1 MAACLLCVG
10 CARGGRVSRWCQ
22 ASLLCVPL
30 GVGVAELRAEAG
42 LSWHLNDRHLND
54 RHLNDPDL
62 NGEDENLS
70 LGAESLRGT
79 ETILLVE
86 DEKFVRGVAH
96 EILEFAGYGV
106 IAARNASEACAQ
118 AEGLAKVDLLL
129 TDVVLPGRS
138 GRVLA
143 RDLRALRPNLAVLFV
158 SGYAGPLAE
167 IATAFP
173 VEECLAKP
181 FSAVTL
187 LRRVKRSLTKRRSSS
202 DGRAQPQGAQGS
214 TGVAEEC

>member
-1 MAACLLCVG
+1 
-10 CARGGRVSRWCQ
+10 VSRCCE

-30 GVGVAELRAEAG
+30 GVGVAELSAEAG
-42 LSWHLNDRHLND
+42 LSLHLNDQHLNDRHLND
-54 RHLNDPDL
+54 QDL

-106 IAARNASEACAQ
+106 IAAGNAGEAWAQ
-118 AEGLAKVDLLL
+118 TERLAQVDLLL

-143 RDLRALRPNLAVLFV
+143 RDLRALRPDLAVLFV
-158 SGYAGPLAE
+158 SGYAGRLAE
-167 IATAFP
+167 IATAVP
-173 VEECLAKP
+173 AEECLAKP

-187 LRRVKRSLTKRRSSS
+187 LRRVRRSLTKRRLSSE
-202 DGRAQPQGAQGS
+202 GRAQPQGAQGF
-214 TGVAEEC
+214 TGAAEEC